1 MPVPKYLS
9 LLLPDGQDA
18 IVHVCAPDE
27 VCVFNSRKNYTL
39 WHEKKNQPTDPI
51 LSITFVWF
59 LFTGGVQ
66 LAARYDL
73 LSTGSAFTVCAIFF
87 MAPFYQRVL
96 RMDFNNWLSFAAA
109 SMLILILPGPTIL
122 TILSHTLTGGRRV
135 IWAAVAAVACGDL
148 ISMSLALI
156 GLGALLAAS
165 ALAFTAFKWL
175 GALYLIWLGIN
186 MLRTAVRS
194 DFNAPSSDTLS
205 SRRSIFYKLFWV
217 TVLNPKS
224 IGFFAAFLPQFID
237 PTRSIMIQSLVM
249 LATFVSF
256 GALNALAY
264 GYAANHLQA
273 HLNRPCI
280 KRWVAGLAGSVLI
293 TMGAVTARLEP

>member
-1 MPVPKYLS
+1 
-9 LLLPDGQDA
+9 
-18 IVHVCAPDE
+18 
-27 VCVFNSRKNYTL
+27 
-39 WHEKKNQPTDPI
+39 
-51 LSITFVWF
+51 
-59 LFTGGVQ
+59 
-66 LAARYDL
+66 
-73 LSTGSAFTVCAIFF
+73 
-87 MAPFYQRVL
+87 
-96 RMDFNNWLSFAAA
+96 MDFNIWLSFAAA

-165 ALAFTAFKWL
+165 ALAFTALKWL

-237 PTRSIMIQSLVM
+237 PARSIMIQSLVM

-256 GALNALAY
+256 GALNAVAY

-293 TMGAVTARLEP
+293 TMGAVTAKLEP